1 MSLVRLFKEKKTPE
15 EIQQAREARKNVY
28 AYITGATANLV
39 NAVKANT
46 ITPETSKECSSLL
59 TAEKKWLDSNTDADT
74 QDIVSRYDVL
84 NDKIKTLITND
95 KPRLIFKNSL
105 LVYDTVFKASLQQ
118 GKITK
123 EQYDK
128 LNRVITAETAW
139 YDKNVTV
146 ASELDFNNELQKMND
161 DIKAGGIDAKV
172 VKDVAA
178 DSKKSTTELKESLV
192 KKAEAEKKAE
202 AARPVTFESG
212 SKVVLSTAWNVFWTC
227 LLVVLAILSGSFAA
241 NLAIG
246 RPPIY
251 RFLFFLYGMLPQ
263 FAPFILLYTLYKRFT
278 KGPIPMYAI
287 LPVSIEMATTTFGK
301 YLWYP
306 FYWVPDEESNKTY
319 KEFQESLE
327 AAVAVIG
334 PVVNAHKEESPK
346 NE

>member
-39 NAVKANT
+39 NGVKANT
-46 ITPETSKECSSLL
+46 ITPETSRECSTLL
-59 TAEKKWLDSNTDADT
+59 TAEKKWLDTNTDADT
-74 QDIVSRYDVL
+74 QDIVSRFDIL
-84 NDKIKTLITND
+84 SDKIKTLIEND
-95 KPRLIFKNSL
+95 KPRLVFKNSL

-128 LNRVITAETAW
+128 LNRVIVAETAW
-139 YDKNVTV
+139 YNKNATL

-172 VKDVAA
+172 VKEVAN
-178 DSKKSTTELKESLV
+178 DSKQPTNNLKDSL
-192 KKAEAEKKAE
+192 EKKAE
-202 AARPVTFESG
+202 ADKKAEAAAPLTFESG
-212 SKVVLSTAWNVFWTC
+212 SKVVGATAFKVFWSC
-227 LLVVLAILSGSFAA
+227 LLAVLALLSASFAA

-263 FAPFILLYTLYKRFT
+263 FAPFILFYTLYKRIT
-278 KGPIPMYAI
+278 EGPIAMYAI
-287 LPVSIEMATTTFGK
+287 LPVSIESATTSFGK

-306 FYWVPDEESNKTY
+306 FYWVPDSESIGKYN
-319 KEFQESLE
+319 EFQNTLK
-327 AAVAVIG
+327 AAVTVIE
-334 PVVNAHKEESPK
+334 PIVNAHKE
-346 NE
+346 